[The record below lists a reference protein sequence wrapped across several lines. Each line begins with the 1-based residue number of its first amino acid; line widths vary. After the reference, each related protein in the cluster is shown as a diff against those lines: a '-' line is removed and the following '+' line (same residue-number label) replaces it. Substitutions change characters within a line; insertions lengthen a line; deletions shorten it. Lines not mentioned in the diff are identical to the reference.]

1 MGFLWGIIKT
11 VALVMAA
18 IVAILLVLD
27 AVLLRNLFR
36 KGET

>member
-1 MGFLWGIIKT
+1 MGLLWGIVKT
-11 VALVMAA
+11 VALIMAA